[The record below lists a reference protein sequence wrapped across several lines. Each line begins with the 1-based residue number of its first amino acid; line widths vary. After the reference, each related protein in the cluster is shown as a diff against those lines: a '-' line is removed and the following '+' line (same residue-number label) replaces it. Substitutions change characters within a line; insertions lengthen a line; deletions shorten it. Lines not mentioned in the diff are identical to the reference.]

1 MLRVPSNAV
10 LARSTFQPQRVQNGL
25 FAPLKKRRNGTCEPQ
40 RGQVMLLITYILS
53 ELSPSFFGASQPL
66 ALFENGLALLERE
79 RFLLGAE

>member
-1 MLRVPSNAV
+1 
-10 LARSTFQPQRVQNGL
+10 
-25 FAPLKKRRNGTCEPQ
+25 
-40 RGQVMLLITYILS
+40 MLLITYILS